1 MTHSTMLLVGR
12 LLLGLIFVLSG
23 FGKLAGVAGFAGYL
37 GSLGFPA
44 PTLFAWLT
52 ILLEIGGGLAI
63 MAGLFTRYAAGALAL
78 FCVATA
84 LIAHFDFADQ
94 NQMNAFLKNLA
105 VAGGFLVLAVA
116 GAGAISIDAR
126 RG

>member
-1 MTHSTMLLVGR
+1 MTPPKNSW
-12 LLLGLIFVLSG
+12 
-23 FGKLAGVAGFAGYL
+23 FAGYNQTPGAAL
-37 GSLGFPA
+37 DVRRQQGR
-44 PTLFAWLT
+44 
-52 ILLEIGGGLAI
+52 IC
-63 MAGLFTRYAAGALAL
+63 LFTRYAAGALAL

-105 VAGGFLVLAVA
+105 VAGGFLVLAVT